1 MLLTHDVACAG
12 KHAGEA
18 PYDCASVPA
27 LEALYFA
34 LGTESVHSLFMK
46 HPQIPDALKH
56 ASRILRSLPE
66 RLTAA
71 TCLVSLYQHKAL
83 TIVDDAPAHWADFI
97 CNQIQEGTQVRC
109 CSESHDYSHH
119 FLLLV
124 QKVVWLLLH
133 PGYGCPY
140 EMAHPYG
147 IIILLQ
153 PMLLRHSISD

>member
-1 MLLTHDVACAG
+1 VKVLLTHDVACAG

-18 PYDCASVPA
+18 PYDRASVPA

-34 LGTESVHSLFMK
+34 LGNESVRTLFVK

-56 ASRILRSLPE
+56 ASRILCSLPE

-71 TCLVSLYQHKAL
+71 ACLVGLYQNTAL

-109 CSESHDYSHH
+109 CSGSQDYSHYC
-119 FLLLV
+119 LLLV

-133 PGYGCPY
+133 PGYGSTHKMLVLPC
-140 EMAHPYG
+140 G
-147 IIILLQ
+147 LLQ
-153 PMLLRHSISD
+153 PVLLRHLVSD